1 MSTPSEHAAN
11 LTATPDGRAALSPD
25 ELARATADAMYAAD
39 ACSRALGFEL
49 QEVRPGYA
57 RLRMTVRA
65 DFLNGHQICHG
76 GLIFTLAD
84 STFAFACNSYN
95 INTVASGCS
104 IEFLRPV
111 QGGDVLTA
119 EGRRADV
126 ERAHRHLRHSRN
138 ESRRRNRGDVS
149 RQIGANQRHRNPDR
163 KLIQQFARRPP
174 QACRVRCNPF

>member
-1 MSTPSEHAAN
+1 MSLQPEHAVNIAPKPVSS
-11 LTATPDGRAALSPD
+11 TVSSDALSPD

-39 ACSRALGFEL
+39 ACSRALGLEL
-49 QEVRPGYA
+49 LEVRPGYA
-57 RLRMTVRA
+57 RLRMVVRP

-95 INTVASGCS
+95 LSAVASGCS

-119 EGRRADV
+119 EAVEQTLSGRTGIYDIRVTNRADETV
-126 ERAHRHLRHSRN
+126 AMFRGKSAQIRGSVIPT
-138 ESRRRNRGDVS
+138 ES
-149 RQIGANQRHRNPDR
+149 
-163 KLIQQFARRPP
+163 
-174 QACRVRCNPF
+174 